1 MPVTIEVNS
10 AALDAELVRL
20 EGHLAD
26 ISPALMEVGEDM
38 IERMKQ
44 RFATSTDPTGAA
56 WEPLADSTMLS
67 YLASK
72 KGSYAKGGNLS
83 AAGMTRLVNRKPLI
97 GETGALSSQIFWD
110 ISGGTLEVGS
120 TMAYAPIQNFGGTT
134 KPHDIVPR
142 YKKALAFGGGIFRR
156 VHHPGSKIP
165 ARPFFPVHEDGTL
178 YPIEQEAILARI
190 ASWIEGTE

>member
-1 MPVTIEVNS
+1 MAVTIEVS
-10 AALDAELVRL
+10 DDALNAELVRL
-20 EGHLAD
+20 EGRLKD

-38 IERMKQ
+38 IARMKG
-44 RFATSTDPTGAA
+44 RFATSTDPNGAA
-56 WEPLADSTMLS
+56 WAPLAQSTVTG

-72 KGSYAKGGNLS
+72 KGSYRQDGALS
-83 AAGMTRLVNRKPLI
+83 ALGQARRANRRPLI
-97 GETGALSSQIFWD
+97 GETGALSSQLFWD

-120 TMAYAPIQNFGGTT
+120 TMPYAPIQNFGGTT

-165 ARPFFPVHEDGTL
+165 ARPFFPVRQDGSL
-178 YPIEQEAILARI
+178 YPIEQEAILNTISA
-190 ASWIEGTE
+190 WIQS